1 MDNSADIADI
11 VSDNTVFETTYG
23 IVRILYEH
31 IKANSHLITTVT
43 SVLEY
48 IARPEFTLEKMMY
61 KRANYDEYIKEF
73 ASYRVNIDE
82 ANRRITFASS
92 DIFNKLS
99 GSLLGDAFSL
109 NSVFVEPL
117 ISFIF
122 TSNMKYMYPLPFY
135 CLETINV
142 LDGLFTEAAATLSL
156 TTDYIPVHNEIFYEI
171 VEENERYLF
180 FSSVINLTTFL
191 RNKPCISAPPLRQLY
206 MFTTADYSYYKT
218 PQYFFEKFRESRFLA
233 YRPIQ
238 PYDLINLENTQIEP
252 KNALHT
258 YPSFTQL
265 QILSAIKDHVPLK
278 HILFGQCLSVEI
290 TSAKF
295 RGWLNRGRL
304 ISTCAWRP
312 IINQAGFE
320 HTNKIM
326 ILCTLSDGAHLLQ
339 YEVSL
344 NDAQKFLGK
353 FYSVY
358 LPPILALWP
367 RYVAGRCTTTQIERI
382 YQHVAYVHS
391 LQTCIITNYTLWP
404 STTIDNIDAFKSYAQ
419 RTVDVETFQDI
430 MTKSFNLTIL
440 KHKRIYEIDGLSLN
454 KITFNTRIVMYTFS
468 SDAGSVV
475 FSLYDFLYKLLHDIR
490 ISKTKQYTLI
500 ESLLFIFDII
510 VK

>member
-1 MDNSADIADI
+1 MDDI
-11 VSDNTVFETTYG
+11 VTDNTVFETTYG
-23 IVRILYEH
+23 IVRRLYEN
-31 IKANSHLITTVT
+31 IKARSHLIETIS

-48 IARPEFTLEKMMY
+48 IARPEFTLEKIMY
-61 KRANYDEYIKEF
+61 KRANYEEYIKEF
-73 ASYRVNIDE
+73 SEYRVNIDE
-82 ANRRITFASS
+82 ANRQVTFRGA

-99 GSLLGDAFSL
+99 GSLMGDAFSL

-122 TSNMKYMYPLPFY
+122 TSNMKYMFPLPFY

-142 LDGLFTEAAATLSL
+142 LDGLFTEAAARLTL

-171 VEENERYLF
+171 IEENQRYLF
-180 FSSVINLTTFL
+180 FSSVVNLSTFL
-191 RNKPCISAPPLRQLY
+191 RNKPCASTPPLRQLY
-206 MFTTADYSYYKT
+206 MFTTTDYSYYKT
-218 PQYFFEKFRESRFLA
+218 PQYFFEKFRDSPFLA
-233 YRPIQ
+233 YRTIP
-238 PYDLINLENTQIEP
+238 PYELISLENTKIEA

-258 YPSFTQL
+258 HPSFTQL
-265 QILSAIKDHVPLK
+265 QILSAIKEHVPLK
-278 HILFGQCLSVEI
+278 HILFGQCLALEI
-290 TSAKF
+290 TGAKF

-304 ISTCAWRP
+304 ISTCGWRP
-312 IINQAGFE
+312 IINHAGFE
-320 HTNKIM
+320 NTNKIM
-326 ILCTLSDGAHLLQ
+326 VLCTLSDGAHLLQ

-344 NDAQKFLGK
+344 NDSQKFLSQ
-353 FYSVY
+353 FYNVY
-358 LPPILALWP
+358 LPPIVALRP
-367 RYVAGRCTTTQIERI
+367 RIEAGRCTTTHIERI
-382 YQHVAYVHS
+382 YQHVGYVHS

-404 STTIDNIDAFKSYAQ
+404 STIIDDVNLFKGYAQ

-430 MTKSFNLTIL
+430 MTKSFNLTMI

-454 KITFNTRIVMYTFS
+454 KITFDTRLVMYTFS